1 MIGRSRDWNEGLA
14 QDLRDPDFAR
24 EFVLA
29 ACEEGVCIQDVLRK
43 VVLLYGVKEFAQ
55 QAGMPSSNVT
65 RTLRPHSNPTYK
77 TLDRLLAPLGLQLS
91 ISVKP
96 GLGSQCR

>member
-1 MIGRSRDWNEGLA
+1 MVGRSRDWNEGLA
-14 QDLRDPDFAR
+14 RDLRNPEFAR

-29 ACEEGVCIQDVLRK
+29 ACEEGVSVQDVLRK

-55 QAGMPSSNVT
+55 QVGMPSSNIT
-65 RTLRPHSNPTYK
+65 RTLRPRSNPTHK

-91 ISVKP
+91 ISVRP
-96 GLGSQCR
+96 GA